1 MCYTLDVGDDVMS
14 CGKRISVLRKQK
26 GFTQK
31 ELADILFVSD
41 KAISSWEQNRTEP
54 SLEFIM
60 KLSEV
65 LECSVSY
72 LIYGDNPKNNIE
84 TEIKIKLTENEFKY
98 LDSFM
103 SDNAKFLNE
112 SNHHDIYY
120 EPSYRKFLTEDKINE
135 WLRIGER
142 GNKKILTYKN
152 YHNNNYCDEYEV
164 EIDDSSN
171 LDKIFNVLGLSKI
184 GVVDKKRKTY
194 FYLDKYEVS
203 LDFVNTLG
211 YFIEIE
217 VKKIETNQQE
227 EYDRLLKVA
236 KDINL
241 NLDNIEIRRYPY
253 QIICKNK

>member
-1 MCYTLDVGDDVMS
+1 MN
-14 CGKRISVLRKQK
+14 CGKRISDLRKQK
-26 GFTQK
+26 NLTQK

-41 KAISSWEQNRTEP
+41 KAISSWELNRTEP
-54 SLEFIM
+54 SLEFVM

-72 LIYGDNPKNNIE
+72 LIYGDNQKNDIE

-103 SDNAKFLNE
+103 NRNAKFLNE
-112 SNHHDIYY
+112 SNHHDTYY
-120 EPSYRKFLTEDKINE
+120 EPSCRMFLNDNKITE
-135 WLRIGER
+135 WLRIGKR

-152 YHNNNYCDEYEV
+152 YHDNNYCDEYEV
-164 EIDDSSN
+164 EIDDTKN
-171 LDKIFNVLGLSKI
+171 LDKIFNALGLIKI
-184 GVVDKKRKTY
+184 CVVDKKRKSY

-227 EYDRLLKVA
+227 EYDRLLKAA

-241 NLDNIEIRRYPY
+241 NLDNIDTRRYPY